1 MEFLISTC
9 NCRARISVNPNAQR
23 HVNWNSPSPKI
34 DYSSCWKT
42 LFEYPAKSLTRLQ
55 ISTRHV
61 WLIVLIFDPSTRIKG
76 NPINTRQR
84 LSNVTPTNVTSANQ
98 HLIISSLSFV
108 FRVNGDIKIT
118 VEMTMTYV
126 TYYWLFYLLAAMARW
141 EGEASLSC
149 WLISGMP
156 SSSGHDEPLLIEW
169 SEVTSQEHVKT
180 RNLKKGK

>member
-42 LFEYPAKSLTRLQ
+42 LFEYPAKSLTRLL

-84 LSNVTPTNVTSANQ
+84 LSNVTPTNVVSQPALNYF
-98 HLIISSLSFV
+98 LPIL
-108 FRVNGDIKIT
+108 RVPSQWRHKNHGGNDDDLCD
-118 VEMTMTYV
+118 VL
-126 TYYWLFYLLAAMARW
+126 WLFYLLAAMARW
-141 EGEASLSC
+141 EGEASLSW

-156 SSSGHDEPLLIEW
+156 SSSGRDEPLLIEW
-169 SEVTSQEHVKT
+169 SEVTSQEQVKT
-180 RNLKKGK
+180 RNLKKWK